1 MKKRIEQLLNS
12 KFEYEVPSL
21 QLSETKIQLS
31 AREGEI
37 LHGSFMVSHPEEK
50 KVKGFLYS
58 SNPRVTFDPPEFYSS
73 ENKIFYQIDTNGL
86 KPGDETEGQFTL
98 CTDLGEHHLPYHVQ
112 IKEEKV
118 PEVKT
123 EVAGGKELAELARK
137 DFQAAYPVFISPA
150 FEQYLREWEPENY
163 TLYQA
168 LKGQPFSYQSLEE
181 FVIGCGAKEPVE
193 ILLDSAEASFTDL
206 EQSVRGAVVVRKDGW
221 GFLRLDISSDTR
233 FLRLE
238 KKVVTTDEF
247 VGNQYQLEY
256 IIDTN
261 FLHAGR
267 NYGRIKIRTCYQ
279 TLYFEVM
286 VVKKVDTEAK
296 RQRRAQKNM
305 RRRLHN
311 LYMDFRL
318 KKIEMQSWIDRSE
331 NVINSY
337 KRAGGTD
344 VFADLFLVQILFADD
359 KRAKGYKLL
368 QEIESQPQRLNT
380 PEKYA
385 FYLYMTTFF
394 QRDAS
399 YVDQVEARIEQLML
413 QNRDSWVLQ
422 WILLYL
428 QERLMRDD
436 GAKLEVIAE
445 QVRFGC
451 SSPIL
456 YLEGWQLLKKDP
468 FLLRRLDDF
477 EIKLL
482 WFGAKRRLLT
492 EEISHQVGSLALYH
506 RTFQPQLFEILKAC
520 YQVNRSPE
528 IVKAICTILIAGDKK
543 APEYF
548 TWYALGVSME
558 LKITGLYEY
567 YMETMEEWGVEKMP
581 QIIRMYFVYNNT
593 LDYHKRARIYRN
605 ISDNRDSVP
614 QVYRSYRAAIE
625 RFILEQL
632 SMGRIDEN
640 LAVLY
645 ERYLDRQVLNRTLA
659 ERLVR
664 LLFTFEVTCKNPQMK
679 SIVVTHRRM
688 KGEQVVHFVD
698 GKAQV
703 QIYTEDARILLMDGQ
718 GNRYASTAL
727 YMAERMLD
735 TPQLLKYCK
744 ELVPDHSGLVLY
756 MCGLKKPGE
765 SITKEM
771 LPYFKRACEMESI
784 WDGHRN
790 WARKWVLDYY
800 MKNPREDDLFQYL
813 KNIPYGEF
821 IKADKKALM
830 SLLTEEGMYE
840 EAFLLLET
848 YGCEDVPLVH
858 LVRICSQTVLARE
871 YEENAVLLSYCSQC
885 FTYGK
890 YDDNI
895 LTYLLMYYDGPIEE
909 MKRLWNTGRQY
920 ELETMVLEEKIL
932 SLLLFT
938 RSGTS
943 GTERIF
949 AAYQKKLG
957 RKKICK
963 AYIILKAYEYF
974 VKGLPVHD
982 LIFEYIEN
990 GYQNGAEQEDVCYLA
1005 LLQNYS
1011 RRLKLQKWQEE
1022 IVEELLARYGGR
1034 GLRFAFYQKFSE
1046 ELRQPYQ
1053 LEDKVFLEYAANPE
1067 NTVMLYYR
1075 RKGKEEEFQS
1085 EPMKNSFEGINVKE
1099 FILFYGDEIE
1109 CYTEEIGPD
1118 QEVKKR
1124 SDRRILTMGKLPGSS
1139 NSRFD
1144 MLNRIVQAC
1153 NTGNENKARE
1163 ELENYVQLEYLT
1175 KEIFTLI

>member
-12 KFEYEVPSL
+12 KFEYEVPPL
-21 QLSETKIQLS
+21 KLSEEKIQLFAS
-31 AREGEI
+31 EGEI
-37 LHGSFMVSHPEEK
+37 LQGSFLVSHPEEK

-58 SNPRVTFDPPEFYSS
+58 SNPRVTFDPPEFYSI
-73 ENKIFYQIDTNGL
+73 ENKIFYQIDTSGL
-86 KPGDETEGQFTL
+86 KPGDETEGRFTL
-98 CTDLGEHHLPYHVQ
+98 CTDLGEYHLPYQ
-112 IKEEKV
+112 IQVKEEQK
-118 PEVKT
+118 PEVKM
-123 EVAGGKELAELARK
+123 EVAGSRELSRMAQKE
-137 DFQAAYPVFISPA
+137 FQEAYPVFISPGFA
-150 FEQYLREWEPENY
+150 QYLKEWEPENY
-163 TLYQA
+163 TLYQS
-168 LKGQPFSYQSLEE
+168 LRGQTFSYQSMEE
-181 FVIGCGAKEPVE
+181 FLIGCGEKEPVE
-193 ILLDSAEASFTDL
+193 LSLETEEAAYSKL
-206 EQSVRGAVVVRKDGW
+206 EQSVREAVTLKKDGW

-233 FLRLE
+233 FLRVE
-238 KKVVTTDEF
+238 KKILTTDEF

-261 FLHAGR
+261 FLHAGK

-279 TLYFEVM
+279 TLYFEVT

-296 RQRRAQKNM
+296 RQRRTQKTM
-305 RRRLHN
+305 RRKLHN
-311 LYMDFRL
+311 LYMDFRM

-331 NVINSY
+331 NVISSY

-359 KRAKGYKLL
+359 KRSKAYKLL

-380 PEKYA
+380 PEKYG
-385 FYLYMTTFF
+385 FYLYMSTFF
-394 QRDAS
+394 QREAS

-436 GAKLEVIAE
+436 AAKLEVIAE
-445 QVRFGC
+445 QMKYGC

-456 YLEGWQLLKKDP
+456 YLEGWQLLQKDP
-468 FLLRRLDDF
+468 FLIRRLDAF
-477 EIKLL
+477 ELKLL
-482 WFGAKRRLLT
+482 WFGMKRGLLT
-492 EEISHQVGSLALYH
+492 EEIAHQVGTLAVYH
-506 RTFQPQLFEILKAC
+506 RTFQPRLFEILQAC
-520 YQVNRSPE
+520 YQINRSPE

-543 APEYF
+543 DPEYF
-548 TWYALGVSME
+548 SWYALGVKLE
-558 LKITGLYEY
+558 LRITGLYEY

-593 LDYHKRARIYRN
+593 LDYHKRAQIYRN

-614 QVYRSYRAAIE
+614 QVYRNYRGAIE
-625 RFILEQL
+625 RFIVEQL
-632 SMGRIDEN
+632 GMGRIDEN

-645 ERYLDRQVLNRTLA
+645 ERYLNRQLLNRTLA

-664 LLFTFEVTCKNPQMK
+664 LLFTFEITCKNPYMK
-679 SIVVTHRRM
+679 SIVVTHRRLN
-688 KGEQVVHFVD
+688 GEQVVHLVN

-718 GNRYASTAL
+718 GNRYASTSL
-727 YMAERMLD
+727 YMAERILD
-735 TPQLLKYCK
+735 ADRLLKYCK
-744 ELVPDHSGLVLY
+744 DLVPDHFGLVLH
-756 MCGLKKPGE
+756 MCGMKKTKE
-765 SITKEM
+765 SITREM

-784 WDGHRN
+784 KTEYRL

-800 MKNPREDDLFQYL
+800 TKNPREEELFTYL
-813 KNIPYGEF
+813 KELPYPEF
-821 IKADKKALM
+821 VKADKKALM

-840 EAFLLLET
+840 QAFQLLET
-848 YGCEDVPLVH
+848 YGCEEVPLMH
-858 LVRICSQTVLARE
+858 LVRICSQTILAKE
-871 YEENAVLLSYCSQC
+871 YEENNVLLSYCSQC
-885 FTYGK
+885 FAYGK

-909 MKRLWNTGRQY
+909 MKRLWNTGCQY

-938 RSGTS
+938 RSGSS

-949 AAYQKKLG
+949 AAYQRKLG

-982 LIFEYIEN
+982 LIFEYIETA
-990 GYQNGAEQEDVCYLA
+990 YRNGAEQEDVCHLA
-1005 LLQNYS
+1005 LMQYYS
-1011 RRLKLQKWQEE
+1011 KQLKLENWQEK
-1022 IVEELLARYGGR
+1022 IVEELLAQYAGK

-1046 ELRQPYQ
+1046 KLRQPYQ
-1053 LEDKVFLEYAANPE
+1053 LEDKVFLEYAGNPE
-1067 NTVMLYYR
+1067 NVVMLYHR
-1075 RKGKEEEFQS
+1075 PKGSLEEYQA
-1085 EPMKNSFEGINVKE
+1085 EPMKNCFEGINVKE

-1109 CYTEEIGPD
+1109 CYMEEIGPD
-1118 QEVKKR
+1118 QEVKKKT
-1124 SDRRILTMGKLPGSS
+1124 DCRILSMNRQPGDK
-1139 NSRFD
+1139 NSRYD
-1144 MLNRIVQAC
+1144 ILNRIAQA
-1153 NTGNENKARE
+1153 NKNGNEKKVQE
-1163 ELENYVQLEYLT
+1163 ELENYMQLEYLT